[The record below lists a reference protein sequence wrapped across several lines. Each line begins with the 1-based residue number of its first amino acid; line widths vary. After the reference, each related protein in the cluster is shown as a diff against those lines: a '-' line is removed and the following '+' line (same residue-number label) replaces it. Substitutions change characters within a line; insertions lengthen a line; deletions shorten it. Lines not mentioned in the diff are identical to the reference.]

1 MQDRREGF
9 SMTVLTLRRVEIA
22 VFLLVACGLH
32 AAEEEPD
39 RGGLGVNLGGNFH
52 YGPVDGFLQTPA
64 GGNPGSSS
72 HHRPTLDELDIH
84 DAVFYD
90 VVGSID
96 WHRLRLFAGYEA
108 ISLDGDSV
116 LAQSLVSRDVTF
128 PAGTAVR
135 SSTELNWLRVGAGWK
150 FDFADQHLELVP
162 KAELALL
169 DFSYQLSGGGQGV
182 SRSYAKGCVRLGL
195 ESRYRFNRTVSL
207 SLEAAAS
214 LPLSNTPQ
222 IAVLSGGFQFD
233 PLPATWRYRPT
244 FFVGGGAQR
253 IEYEDNQELP
263 NHFRIDMG
271 PFVTAGLGFSF

>member
-1 MQDRREGF
+1 
-9 SMTVLTLRRVEIA
+9 MTVRTFRRIEIVVLLLTS
-22 VFLLVACGLH
+22 CGLH

-39 RGGLGVNLGGNFH
+39 RGGVGVNLGGYFH

-72 HHRPTLDELDIH
+72 HHRPTLDELNIQ

-108 ISLDGDSV
+108 VGLDGDSV
-116 LAQSLVSRDVTF
+116 LSESLVSRDVTF

-135 SSTELNWLRVGAGWK
+135 SSTELNWFRLGAGWK
-150 FDFADQHLELVP
+150 FEFAEQRLDLVP
-162 KAELALL
+162 KVELGLL
-169 DFSYQLSGGGQGV
+169 DFSYRLSGGGQDV
-182 SRSYAKGCVRLGL
+182 NRSYSKGCLRLGL

-214 LPLSNTPQ
+214 VPLSNTPQ
-222 IAVLSGGFQFD
+222 IAVLSGGFQFN
-233 PLPATWRYRPT
+233 PLPATWRYRPNV
-244 FFVGGGAQR
+244 FIGGGIQR
-253 IEYEDNQELP
+253 IEYQDNQELP
-263 NHFRIDMG
+263 NHFKVDMG
-271 PFVTAGLGFSF
+271 PFVTAGLSLSF

>member
-1 MQDRREGF
+1 
-9 SMTVLTLRRVEIA
+9 MTVLTLRRVAIVVGLA
-22 VFLLVACGLH
+22 ITCGLQ
-32 AAEEEPD
+32 AAEEEPG

-64 GGNPGSSS
+64 GGQPGSSS

-108 ISLDGDSV
+108 IGLDGDSV
-116 LAQSLVSRDVTF
+116 LSESLVSRNVAF

-135 SSTELNWLRVGAGWK
+135 SSTELNWFRVGAGWK
-150 FDFADQHLELVP
+150 FDLAGQHVELVP

-169 DFSYQLSGGGQGV
+169 DFSYRLSGGGQAV
-182 SRSYAKGCVRLGL
+182 DRSYAKGCLRLGL

-214 LPLSNTPQ
+214 VPLSNTPQ

-233 PLPATWRYRPT
+233 LLPATWRYRPLV
-244 FFVGGGAQR
+244 FIGGGVQR

-263 NHFRIDMG
+263 NHFRVDMG
-271 PFVTAGLGFSF
+271 PFVTAGLSLSF